1 MPLPRRYVCTSRRR
15 PYIRSS
21 ERVGYDNAVSRLLK
35 SCEGSIQ
42 KVSEIQLTEA
52 SLNAAADAAEQAFQA
67 AENLEELAIARR
79 AHLGDEAP
87 IPQARR
93 ALGSLPKAERKDA
106 GRAVNMARGRVE
118 KLFAQAK
125 VALEEKRNAEVLV
138 AERVDVTVP
147 TTRTQPGA
155 LHPITILSEQIAD
168 IFVGMGWEIAEG
180 PEVEAEYFNF
190 DSLNFLPDHP
200 ARTLQDTFHIAP
212 EGSRQVLR
220 THTSP
225 VQMRTMLSRDVP
237 MYIACPGRVFRT
249 DELDATHTPVFHQIE
264 GLAVDKGLTMAH
276 LRGTLDHLAKTLFGP
291 ETHTRMRANYFPF
304 TEPSAEVD
312 VWFPNKKG
320 GAGWIEWGGCGM
332 VNPNVLRAAGIDPE
346 EYTGFAFGMG
356 LERTLQFRNGLS
368 DMRDMVEGDVRFT
381 LPFGIQA

>member
-1 MPLPRRYVCTSRRR
+1 MP
-15 PYIRSS
+15 
-21 ERVGYDNAVSRLLK
+21 
-35 SCEGSIQ
+35 
-42 KVSEIQLTEA
+42 QLTEA
-52 SLNAAADAAEQAFQA
+52 SLNSAAECAVQAFEAADS
-67 AENLEELAIARR
+67 LDSLADARR
-79 AHLGDEAP
+79 MHLGDDAP
-87 IPQARR
+87 LSLARR
-93 ALGSLPKAERKDA
+93 ALGSLPKDQRKDA
-106 GRAVNMARGRVE
+106 GRLVNMARGRVE
-118 KLFAQAK
+118 KRFAEVK
-125 VALEEKRNAEVLV
+125 EVLEAKRNAEVLRL
-138 AERVDVTVP
+138 ERVDVTVP
-147 TTRTQPGA
+147 TTRKRTGA
-155 LHPITILSEQIAD
+155 LHPITALSEQIAD

-225 VQMRTMLSRDVP
+225 VQMRTLLDRELPV
-237 MYIACPGRVFRT
+237 YVACPGRVFRT
-249 DELDATHTPVFHQIE
+249 DELDATHTPVFHQVE

-291 ETHTRMRANYFPF
+291 ETRTRMRSNYFPF

-332 VNPNVLRAAGIDPE
+332 VNPNVLRAAGINTDV
-346 EYTGFAFGMG
+346 YTGFAFGMG
-356 LERTLQFRNGLS
+356 IERTLQFRNGLS

-381 LPFGIQA
+381 VPFGVQA